1 MEAVTFYVM
10 LSAAG
15 LPVMLEDAKEIL
27 ARFEGN
33 DYIGIVPHHVIPKY
47 CEEMFPAQYGH
58 VIDFI
63 HVYDEDLET
72 IGDSIKWLP
81 EPKAKLITK

>member
-1 MEAVTFYVM
+1 M

-15 LPVMLEDAKEIL
+15 LPVVLEDAEEIL
-27 ARFEGN
+27 ARFEGS

-47 CEEMFPAQYGH
+47 CEGMFPSQYGH

-72 IGDSIKWLP
+72 IGDSIEWLLEP
-81 EPKAKLITK
+81 EAKLITK